1 MEVECRDQSGVYF
14 PAKAT
19 EFKDGKLKLKF
30 EDDALPE
37 GNYPLSDCRY
47 VKQSLQTKS
56 FAAGDLIDALIIQP
70 SGKKA
75 YQRAKVR
82 EIKQGN
88 FLIIESVE
96 GPTHNDVVS
105 SDECRFADR
114 AKPLVVEVLR
124 HTVVELP
131 DDLKNH
137 TALVCKIFSER
148 LGNTIAQPE
157 GDNSVKIYSTDPQ
170 VIKMAGISSSMLI
183 NQAKQKVMLTLKQ
196 EEVTKK
202 LEQSSICTKSVVEF
216 TVPKDLM
223 GLTIGHEGSNIQRAR
238 GIEGVINIIVE
249 ESRPNEDFCNI
260 KVIADDEDAAIAAK
274 NMLHYHTEC
283 FKVPREVVSRVIG
296 KKGATIQDVV
306 DKSGVIRVQIG
317 EDVAG
322 PDGKMPEMTDFFFTG
337 THEAITFA
345 EKLIEMNI
353 QYYKEYDTMRE
364 NINDIERRLYT
375 GGDDN
380 FYSRGY
386 SRNNFGK
393 NPQNGTNARNQAQTA
408 NGSNGRNGVQKD
420 SHRQNGHQN
429 GRGDYREGNGRPN
442 RFQKRGNRL
451 KEDDDKDD
459 EKEKSGD
466 EFNNAESK
474 HERNESSNNSRQQ
487 NGSGFYRGQNRGR
500 GGYRGRGRGRGNSA
514 ATQA

>member
-1 MEVECRDQSGVYF
+1 MV
-14 PAKAT
+14 
-19 EFKDGKLKLKF
+19 
-30 EDDALPE
+30 
-37 GNYPLSDCRY
+37 
-47 VKQSLQTKS
+47 
-56 FAAGDLIDALIIQP
+56 
-70 SGKKA
+70 
-75 YQRAKVR
+75 
-82 EIKQGN
+82 
-88 FLIIESVE
+88 
-96 GPTHNDVVS
+96 
-105 SDECRFADR
+105 
-114 AKPLVVEVLR
+114 
-124 HTVVELP
+124 
-131 DDLKNH
+131 
-137 TALVCKIFSER
+137 
-148 LGNTIAQPE
+148 
-157 GDNSVKIYSTDPQ
+157 
-170 VIKMAGISSSMLI
+170 GISSSMLI
-183 NQAKQKVMLTLKQ
+183 NQAKQKLMLTLKQ

-238 GIEGVINIIVE
+238 AIEGVVNIIVE
-249 ESRPNEDFCNI
+249 ESRPNEESCKI

-353 QYYKEYDTMRE
+353 QYYKEYDSIRE
-364 NINDIERRLYT
+364 NISDIERRLYT

-380 FYSRGY
+380 AYSRGY
-386 SRNNFGK
+386 SRSNFGK
-393 NPQNGTNARNQAQTA
+393 NTPNGTNSRAQAPATNGTTARN
-408 NGSNGRNGVQKD
+408 GIQKD
-420 SHRQNGHQN
+420 GNRPNGQQNGKDH
-429 GRGDYREGNGRPN
+429 RESNGRPN
-442 RFQKRGNRL
+442 RFQKRNNRL
-451 KEDDDKDD
+451 KDEDDKED
-459 EKEKSGD
+459 EKEKNGD
-466 EFNNAESK
+466 E
-474 HERNESSNNSRQQ
+474 SNNSELKHEKNEHSNGSRNQ